1 MALTQVKALGLA
13 ADSID
18 ETKLADNSIDSEHYN
33 DGSIDNAH
41 LANNSVNSAQIVD
54 GAVTAGEI
62 AANAVGSSEI
72 APDAVGLTEMAGLAR
87 GKLIVGDSSGNPS
100 ALAAGSD
107 NYVLTM
113 DANGDCGW
121 EAAAAGGISDIVSDT
136 SPQLGGDL
144 DTNSFE
150 ISLDNSHKVKF
161 GANNDLEIQHTG
173 SEGRIINTTG
183 DLRICGDTI
192 FLRGENNSEDYVK
205 CWKDG
210 TVKLFY
216 NDSDKLETT
225 AAGVQINGNLI
236 IGSTGDGIDFSD
248 TSDGTGSSSVSEL
261 FDDYEEGTWSPS
273 CIQGTVTSARAK
285 YTKIGNMVFLE
296 GYFTSFSDYTT
307 DSMFG
312 WDNLPF
318 TPAGTASGYGN
329 IIFTECDGIDLAAG
343 EMNCIVNDDP
353 SIMVYGGTS
362 GGSWK
367 YVKHADLNSGAAI
380 YMSCAY
386 RVS

>member
-1 MALTQVKALGLA
+1 MALTKITAAGLT
-13 ADSID
+13 ADLID

-41 LANNSVNSAQIVD
+41 LAD
-54 GAVTAGEI
+54 
-62 AANAVGSSEI
+62 NAV
-72 APDAVGLTEMAGLAR
+72 
-87 GKLIVGDSSGNPS
+87 DSDE
-100 ALAAGSD
+100 LAAGSVD
-107 NYVLTM
+107 IAHLATGTDGKIITW
-113 DANGDCGW
+113 DANGAPTVVGPGTDGQVLTSTGAGSPPAF
-121 EAAAAGGISDIVSDT
+121 EDAAGGVDGISSSADANAITIDSSEHVIVGGTTVSDVHT
-136 SPQLGGDL
+136 NNQDFVVGNSSNSNTGMALNCASGGYC
-144 DTNSFE
+144 S
-150 ISLDNSHKVKF
+150 IVM
-161 GANNDLEIQHTG
+161 
-173 SEGRIINTTG
+173 
-183 DLRICGDTI
+183 
-192 FLRGENNSEDYVK
+192 
-205 CWKDG
+205 
-210 TVKLFY
+210 
-216 NDSDKLETT
+216 SD
-225 AAGVQINGNLI
+225 
-236 IGSTGDGIDFSD
+236 STGDKNKGLIAYNHADDSFKICND
-248 TSDGTGSSSVSEL
+248 PATGSDGLVLQSDHDVKISSGDLL
-261 FDDYEEGTWSPS
+261 FGTAGKGVVLGATSNTDANTLDDYEEGTWSPS

-307 DSMFG
+307 DSIFG

-353 SIMVYGGTS
+353 AIMVYGASS

-367 YVKHADLNSGAAI
+367 YVKHADLNSGASI